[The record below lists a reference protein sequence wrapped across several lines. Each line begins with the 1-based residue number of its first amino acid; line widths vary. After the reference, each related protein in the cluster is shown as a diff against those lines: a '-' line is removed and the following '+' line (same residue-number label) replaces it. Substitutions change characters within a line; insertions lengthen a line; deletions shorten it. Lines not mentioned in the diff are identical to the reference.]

1 MFSAVV
7 VRLHLFLRL
16 HRHLLGLA
24 ERGTFIDLGMIIDH
38 GKGLTVEE
46 DEEVR
51 KMRGFGGGGGGG
63 GGDDDG
69 GGG

>member
-1 MFSAVV
+1 MKK
-7 VRLHLFLRL
+7 
-16 HRHLLGLA
+16 LGCYT
-24 ERGTFIDLGMIIDH
+24 ERGTFIDLRMILDH

-51 KMRGFGGGGGGG
+51 KMRGFGGSGGD